1 MSDDTRT
8 HAAPPSAPE
17 NETPAAEA
25 GTPAPGGL
33 TLSRPG
39 EAAPQNIPQNGPQN
53 GPQNIPQARRGK
65 RAPAAPTG
73 GEGIPAG
80 TNGRLRIIHN

>member
-1 MSDDTRT
+1 MPDDTN
-8 HAAPPSAPE
+8 AAPQPAPE
-17 NETPAAEA
+17 NETPVAPD
-25 GTPAPGGL
+25 TSAPGGL

-39 EAAPQNIPQNGPQN
+39 EATSQSSPQP
-53 GPQNIPQARRGK
+53 RRGK
-65 RAPAAPTG
+65 RTPTTPTG

>member
-1 MSDDTRT
+1 MSENTNVDAMPQTT
-8 HAAPPSAPE
+8 PE
-17 NETPAAEA
+17 NETPAASD
-25 GTPAPGGL
+25 TSAPGGL

-39 EAAPQNIPQNGPQN
+39 ETAPQT
-53 GPQNIPQARRGK
+53 RRGK
-65 RAPAAPTG
+65 RTSVAPTG